1 MENAFWIP
9 LQLSF
14 RSYIP
19 KTGLRT
25 GMMFLKNVNGEPFVF
40 LLERVPVDQEQW
52 IKDVGYPIEPYIV
65 NIDEHTDVEE
75 VIVEPDNIGWFDE
88 GEFTDELVDI
98 ECRHL
103 NRILSGYDGFV
114 ELEMMD
120 EEGNEENL
128 VPVIYEGKVT
138 LRYPEFEE
146 HSNDYTPDESSF
158 L

>member
-1 MENAFWIP
+1 MESSFWMP

-40 LLERVPVDQEQW
+40 LLERVPADQEQW

-65 NIDEHTDVEE
+65 DAGSIDDVEE

-103 NRILSGYDGFV
+103 NRILSGYDGWV

-120 EEGNEENL
+120 DEENEENL
-128 VPVIYEGKVT
+128 VPVMYEGKIT
-138 LRYPEFEE
+138 LRYPEYEE
-146 HSNDYTPDESSF
+146 EPTDVTPNESSF